1 MAGFCNRGGQ
11 AKSGP
16 GSQVL
21 RYSVL
26 LKVPDHSSCFGA
38 SSLLSM
44 CVPRRFAGYRRNY
57 RYRPIA
63 EASQQRA
70 RQLGQACQP
79 ARPRR
84 HRTRSS
90 CAACDSVG
98 LHGHKKRR
106 KWVRSNAALNTR
118 AGSDIVKR
126 RLCPDLRRCHT
137 KTTPGS
143 AGRRSGCR
151 PSRPAGRKSG
161 SSASRLVRRSQP
173 LSLPAASFASR
184 LVRRSQPLC
193 PLRC

>member
-1 MAGFCNRGGQ
+1 
-11 AKSGP
+11 
-16 GSQVL
+16 
-21 RYSVL
+21 
-26 LKVPDHSSCFGA
+26 
-38 SSLLSM
+38 M

-173 LSLPAASFASR
+173 LSLRAAASHSLYPPPLLLPAWSAAASHS
-184 LVRRSQPLC
+184 VRCAASLSFSVA
-193 PLRC
+193 